1 LPHLIRDVYTT
12 CGTGNSGVRAEKV
25 NWSERVGRL
34 LDQPNI
40 VTFVTDV
47 YCYCQSPN
55 FLRHTCCSSGIQ
67 ISDDDS
73 ARTVGGE
80 ATAKRPANSIPSTG
94 NDYRFVLDI
103 HGLNLKPE
111 PP

>member
-12 CGTGNSGVRAEKV
+12 CGSGNSRVGAEKV

-40 VTFVTDV
+40 VTFFTDV
-47 YCYCQSPN
+47 YCYCQPPN
-55 FLRHTCCSSGIQ
+55 FLSHTCRGPGIQ

-73 ARTVGGE
+73 ARAVGGE
-80 ATAKRPANSIPSTG
+80 ATAERPPNSIPAAG